1 MEKIKALFLDRDGV
15 INYDPGYVYRIED
28 FEFMPGIF
36 EALAGFMMLGY
47 EIFIVTNQ
55 SGIGRGYYS
64 EDDFAKLSKHMIDE
78 FKSYGIEIKKIYH
91 CPHTPSDD
99 CNCRKPKPGMILQ
112 ALDEFNISL
121 KDSKD
126 NEIISFTAD
135 EDFKTLVISNSE
147 LSTGTYYIYVEEP
160 SMELNVKLLHD

>member
-36 EALAGFMMLGY
+36 EALAEFMALGY
-47 EIFIVTNQ
+47 EIFVVTNQ

-78 FKSYGIEIKKIYH
+78 FKSYGVEIKKIYH

-112 ALDEFNISL
+112 ALNEHNIDPQASLIIGDKPSDLESARRAGVESGYLIGDEFKSVL
-121 KDSKD
+121 
-126 NEIISFTAD
+126 EVL
-135 EDFKTLVISNSE
+135 E
-147 LSTGTYYIYVEEP
+147 YI
-160 SMELNVKLLHD
+160 KG

>member
-36 EALAGFMMLGY
+36 EALAGFMALGY
-47 EIFIVTNQ
+47 EIFVVTNQ

-64 EDDFAKLSKHMIDE
+64 EDDFAKLSKYMIDE
-78 FKSYGIEIKKIYH
+78 FKSYGVEIKKIYH

-112 ALDEFNISL
+112 ALNEHNIDPQASLIIGDKPSDLESARRAGVENGYLIGDEFKSVL
-121 KDSKD
+121 
-126 NEIISFTAD
+126 EVL
-135 EDFKTLVISNSE
+135 E
-147 LSTGTYYIYVEEP
+147 YI
-160 SMELNVKLLHD
+160 KGQK

>member
-15 INYDPGYVYRIED
+15 INYDPGYVYRIDD

-36 EALAGFMMLGY
+36 EALAGFIELGY

-64 EDDFAKLSKHMIDE
+64 QSDFTKLCEYMVGE
-78 FKSYGIEIKKIYH
+78 FSSRGIEIRHIYH
-91 CPHTPSDD
+91 CPHTPSDN

-112 ALDEFNISL
+112 AMSEFNIDAKNSL
-121 KDSKD
+121 MIGDKPSDLEAARNAGVENGYLIGQNDGEFGSVL
-126 NEIISFTAD
+126 EILEHI
-135 EDFKTLVISNSE
+135 K
-147 LSTGTYYIYVEEP
+147 G
-160 SMELNVKLLHD
+160 

>member
-36 EALAGFMMLGY
+36 EALAGFMALGY
-47 EIFIVTNQ
+47 EIFVVTNQ

-64 EDDFAKLSKHMIDE
+64 EDDFAKLSKYMIDE
-78 FKSYGIEIKKIYH
+78 FKSYGVEIKKIYH

-121 KDSKD
+121 KDSLMIGDKPSD
-126 NEIISFTAD
+126 LESARRAGVKSGYLIGD
-135 EDFKTLVISNSE
+135 EFKSVLEVLE
-147 LSTGTYYIYVEEP
+147 YI
-160 SMELNVKLLHD
+160 KGQK

>member
-36 EALAGFMMLGY
+36 EALAGFMALGY
-47 EIFIVTNQ
+47 EIFVVTNQ

-64 EDDFAKLSKHMIDE
+64 EDDFAKLSKYMIDE

-121 KDSKD
+121 KDSLMIGDKPSD
-126 NEIISFTAD
+126 LEAARRAGVESGYLIGD
-135 EDFKTLVISNSE
+135 EFKSVLEVLE
-147 LSTGTYYIYVEEP
+147 YI
-160 SMELNVKLLHD
+160 KGQK

>member
-36 EALAGFMMLGY
+36 EALAGFMALGY
-47 EIFIVTNQ
+47 EIFVVTNQ

-64 EDDFAKLSKHMIDE
+64 EDDFAKLSKYMIDE
-78 FKSYGIEIKKIYH
+78 FKSYGVEIKKIYH

-121 KDSKD
+121 KDSLMIGDKPSD
-126 NEIISFTAD
+126 LEAARKAGVKSGYLIGQNDGE
-135 EDFKTLVISNSE
+135 FKSVLEVLE
-147 LSTGTYYIYVEEP
+147 YI
-160 SMELNVKLLHD
+160 KGQK

>member
-36 EALAGFMMLGY
+36 EALAGFMALGY
-47 EIFIVTNQ
+47 EIFVVTNQ

-64 EDDFAKLSKHMIDE
+64 EDDFAKLSKYMIDE
-78 FKSYGIEIKKIYH
+78 FKSYGVEIKKIYH

-99 CNCRKPKPGMILQ
+99 CNCRKPRPGMILQ
-112 ALDEFNISL
+112 ALNEHNIDPQASLIIGDKPSDLESARRAGVERGYLIGDEFKSVL
-121 KDSKD
+121 
-126 NEIISFTAD
+126 EVL
-135 EDFKTLVISNSE
+135 E
-147 LSTGTYYIYVEEP
+147 YI
-160 SMELNVKLLHD
+160 KGQK

>member
-36 EALAGFMMLGY
+36 EALAGFMALGY
-47 EIFIVTNQ
+47 EIFVVTNQ

-64 EDDFAKLSKHMIDE
+64 EDDFAKLSKYMIDE
-78 FKSYGIEIKKIYH
+78 FKSYGVEIKKIYH

-112 ALDEFNISL
+112 ALNENNIDPQASLIIGDKPSDLEAARRAGVESGYLIGDEFKSVL
-121 KDSKD
+121 
-126 NEIISFTAD
+126 EVL
-135 EDFKTLVISNSE
+135 E
-147 LSTGTYYIYVEEP
+147 YI
-160 SMELNVKLLHD
+160 KGQK

>member
-36 EALAGFMMLGY
+36 EALAGFMALGY

-64 EDDFAKLSKHMIDE
+64 QSDFAKLSEYMIGK
-78 FKSYGIEIKKIYH
+78 FATYGVEIRQIYH
-91 CPHTPSDD
+91 CPHIPSDN

-112 ALDEFNISL
+112 ALDEHNIDPQVSL
-121 KDSKD
+121 MIGDKPSDLEAARRAGVESGYLIGQND
-126 NEIISFTAD
+126 GE
-135 EDFKTLVISNSE
+135 FKSVLEVLEHIK
-147 LSTGTYYIYVEEP
+147 GQ
-160 SMELNVKLLHD
+160 K

>member
-1 MEKIKALFLDRDGV
+1 MKKIKALFLDRDGV

-36 EALAGFMMLGY
+36 EALAGFMALGY
-47 EIFIVTNQ
+47 EIFVVTNQ

-64 EDDFAKLSKHMIDE
+64 EDDFAKLSKYMIDE
-78 FKSYGIEIKKIYH
+78 FKSYGVEIKKIYH

-112 ALDEFNISL
+112 ALNEHNIDPQASLIIGDKPSDLEAARRAGVESGYLIGDEFKSVL
-121 KDSKD
+121 
-126 NEIISFTAD
+126 EVL
-135 EDFKTLVISNSE
+135 E
-147 LSTGTYYIYVEEP
+147 YI
-160 SMELNVKLLHD
+160 KGQK

>member
-15 INYDPGYVYRIED
+15 INKDPGYVYRIED

-47 EIFIVTNQ
+47 EIFVVTNQ

-64 EDDFAKLSKHMIDE
+64 EDDFAKLSKYMIDE

-121 KDSKD
+121 KDSLMIGDKPSD
-126 NEIISFTAD
+126 LESARRAGVERGYLIDD
-135 EDFKTLVISNSE
+135 EFKSVLEVLEHIK
-147 LSTGTYYIYVEEP
+147 GQ
-160 SMELNVKLLHD
+160 K

>member
-36 EALAGFMMLGY
+36 EALAGFMALGY
-47 EIFIVTNQ
+47 EIFVVTNQ

-64 EDDFAKLSKHMIDE
+64 EDDFAKLSKYMIDE
-78 FKSYGIEIKKIYH
+78 FKSYGVEIKKIYH

-121 KDSKD
+121 KDSLMIGDKPSD
-126 NEIISFTAD
+126 LESARRAGVESGYLIGD
-135 EDFKTLVISNSE
+135 EFKSALEVLE
-147 LSTGTYYIYVEEP
+147 YI
-160 SMELNVKLLHD
+160 KGQK

>member
-15 INYDPGYVYRIED
+15 INKDLGYVYRIED

-47 EIFIVTNQ
+47 EIFVVTNQ

-64 EDDFAKLSKHMIDE
+64 EDDFAKLSKYMIDE

-121 KDSKD
+121 KDSLMIGDKPSD
-126 NEIISFTAD
+126 LESAQRAGVERGYLIGD
-135 EDFKTLVISNSE
+135 EFKSVLEVLEHIK
-147 LSTGTYYIYVEEP
+147 GQ
-160 SMELNVKLLHD
+160 K

>member
-1 MEKIKALFLDRDGV
+1 MEKIKVLFLDRDGV

-36 EALAGFMMLGY
+36 EALAGFMALGY
-47 EIFIVTNQ
+47 EIFVVTNQ

-64 EDDFAKLSKHMIDE
+64 EDDFAKLSKYMIDE
-78 FKSYGIEIKKIYH
+78 FKSYGVEIKKIYH

-121 KDSKD
+121 KDSLMIGDKPSD
-126 NEIISFTAD
+126 LESARRAGVESGYLIGD
-135 EDFKTLVISNSE
+135 EFKSVLEVLE
-147 LSTGTYYIYVEEP
+147 YI
-160 SMELNVKLLHD
+160 KGQK

>member
-36 EALAGFMMLGY
+36 EALAGFMALGY
-47 EIFIVTNQ
+47 EIFVVTNQ

-64 EDDFAKLSKHMIDE
+64 EDDFAKLSKYMIDE
-78 FKSYGIEIKKIYH
+78 FKSYGVEIKKIYH
-91 CPHTPSDD
+91 CPHAPSDD

-121 KDSKD
+121 KDSLMIGDKPSD
-126 NEIISFTAD
+126 LESARRAGVESGYLIGD
-135 EDFKTLVISNSE
+135 EFKSVLEVLE
-147 LSTGTYYIYVEEP
+147 YI
-160 SMELNVKLLHD
+160 KGQK

>member
-36 EALAGFMMLGY
+36 EALAGFMALGY
-47 EIFIVTNQ
+47 EIFVVTNQ

-64 EDDFAKLSKHMIDE
+64 EDDFAKLSKYMIDE
-78 FKSYGIEIKKIYH
+78 FKSYGVEIKKIYH

-112 ALDEFNISL
+112 ALNEHNIDPQASLIIGDKPSDLEAARRAGVESGYLIGDEFKSVL
-121 KDSKD
+121 
-126 NEIISFTAD
+126 EVL
-135 EDFKTLVISNSE
+135 E
-147 LSTGTYYIYVEEP
+147 YI
-160 SMELNVKLLHD
+160 KGQK

>member
-15 INYDPGYVYRIED
+15 INYDHGYVYRIED

-47 EIFIVTNQ
+47 EIFVVTNQ

-64 EDDFAKLSKHMIDE
+64 EDDFAKLSKYMIDE
-78 FKSYGIEIKKIYH
+78 FKSYGVEIKTIYH

-112 ALDEFNISL
+112 ALNEHNIDPQASLIIGDKPSDLEAARRAGVESGYLIGDEFKSVL
-121 KDSKD
+121 
-126 NEIISFTAD
+126 EVL
-135 EDFKTLVISNSE
+135 E
-147 LSTGTYYIYVEEP
+147 YI
-160 SMELNVKLLHD
+160 KGQK

>member
-78 FKSYGIEIKKIYH
+78 FKSYGVEIKKIYH

-112 ALDEFNISL
+112 ALNEHNIDPQASLIIGDKPSDLESARRAGVESGYLIGDEFKSVL
-121 KDSKD
+121 
-126 NEIISFTAD
+126 EVL
-135 EDFKTLVISNSE
+135 E
-147 LSTGTYYIYVEEP
+147 YI
-160 SMELNVKLLHD
+160 KG

>member
-36 EALAGFMMLGY
+36 EALAGFMALGY
-47 EIFIVTNQ
+47 EIFVVTNQ

-64 EDDFAKLSKHMIDE
+64 EDDFAKLSKYMIDE
-78 FKSYGIEIKKIYH
+78 FESYGVEIKKIYH

-112 ALDEFNISL
+112 ALNEHNIDPQASLIIGDKPSDLESARRAGVENGYLIGDEFKSVL
-121 KDSKD
+121 
-126 NEIISFTAD
+126 EVL
-135 EDFKTLVISNSE
+135 E
-147 LSTGTYYIYVEEP
+147 YI
-160 SMELNVKLLHD
+160 KGQK

>member
-47 EIFIVTNQ
+47 EIFVVTNQ

-64 EDDFAKLSKHMIDE
+64 EDDFAKLSKYMIDE
-78 FKSYGIEIKKIYH
+78 FKSYGVEIKKIYH

-112 ALDEFNISL
+112 ALNEHNIDPQASLIIGDKPSDLEAARKAGVKSGYLIGQNDGEFKSVLEVLEHI
-121 KDSKD
+121 KGQK
-126 NEIISFTAD
+126 
-135 EDFKTLVISNSE
+135 
-147 LSTGTYYIYVEEP
+147 
-160 SMELNVKLLHD
+160 

>member
-28 FEFMPGIF
+28 FEFMPRIF

-47 EIFIVTNQ
+47 EIFVVTNQ

-64 EDDFAKLSKHMIDE
+64 EDDFAKLSKYMIDE

-112 ALDEFNISL
+112 ALNEHNIDPQASLIIGDKPSDLEAARKAGVKSGYLIGQNDGEFKSVL
-121 KDSKD
+121 
-126 NEIISFTAD
+126 EVL
-135 EDFKTLVISNSE
+135 E
-147 LSTGTYYIYVEEP
+147 YI
-160 SMELNVKLLHD
+160 KGQK

>member
-36 EALAGFMMLGY
+36 EALAGFMALGY
-47 EIFIVTNQ
+47 EIFVVTNQ

-64 EDDFAKLSKHMIDE
+64 EDDFAKLGKYMIDE
-78 FKSYGIEIKKIYH
+78 FKSYGVEIKKIYH

-112 ALDEFNISL
+112 ALNENNIDPQASLIIGDKPSDLEAARRAGVESGYLIGDEFKSVL
-121 KDSKD
+121 
-126 NEIISFTAD
+126 EVL
-135 EDFKTLVISNSE
+135 E
-147 LSTGTYYIYVEEP
+147 YI
-160 SMELNVKLLHD
+160 KGQK

>member
-1 MEKIKALFLDRDGV
+1 MKKIKALFLDRDGV

-47 EIFIVTNQ
+47 EIFVVTNQ

-64 EDDFAKLSKHMIDE
+64 EDDFAKLSKYMIDE
-78 FKSYGIEIKKIYH
+78 FKSHGIEIKKIYH
-91 CPHTPSDD
+91 CPHTPIDD

-121 KDSKD
+121 KDSLMIGDKPSD
-126 NEIISFTAD
+126 LESARRAGVESGYLIGD
-135 EDFKTLVISNSE
+135 EFKSVLEVLE
-147 LSTGTYYIYVEEP
+147 YI
-160 SMELNVKLLHD
+160 KGQK

>member
-47 EIFIVTNQ
+47 EIFVVTNQ

-64 EDDFAKLSKHMIDE
+64 EDDFAKLSKYMIDE

-112 ALDEFNISL
+112 ALNEHNIDPQASLIIGDKPSDLEAARKAGVKSGYLIGQNDGEFKSVL
-121 KDSKD
+121 
-126 NEIISFTAD
+126 EVL
-135 EDFKTLVISNSE
+135 E
-147 LSTGTYYIYVEEP
+147 YI
-160 SMELNVKLLHD
+160 KGQK

>member
-36 EALAGFMMLGY
+36 EALAGFMTLGY
-47 EIFIVTNQ
+47 EIFVVTNQ

-64 EDDFAKLSKHMIDE
+64 EDDFAKLSKYMIDE

-112 ALDEFNISL
+112 ALNEHNIDPQASLIIGDKPSDLEAARKAGVKSGYLIGQNDGEFKSVLEVLEHI
-121 KDSKD
+121 KGQK
-126 NEIISFTAD
+126 
-135 EDFKTLVISNSE
+135 
-147 LSTGTYYIYVEEP
+147 
-160 SMELNVKLLHD
+160 

>member
-15 INYDPGYVYRIED
+15 INRDLGYVYRIED

-47 EIFIVTNQ
+47 EIFVVTNQ

-64 EDDFAKLSKHMIDE
+64 EDDFAKLSKYMIDE

-112 ALDEFNISL
+112 ALNEFNISL
-121 KDSKD
+121 KDSLMIGDKPSD
-126 NEIISFTAD
+126 LESARRAGVERGYLIDD
-135 EDFKTLVISNSE
+135 EFKSVLEVLEHIK
-147 LSTGTYYIYVEEP
+147 GQ
-160 SMELNVKLLHD
+160 K

>member
-36 EALAGFMMLGY
+36 EALAGFMALGY
-47 EIFIVTNQ
+47 EIFVVTNQ

-64 EDDFAKLSKHMIDE
+64 EDDFAKLSKYMIDE

-99 CNCRKPKPGMILQ
+99 CNCRKPRPGMILQ

-121 KDSKD
+121 KDSLMIGDKPSD
-126 NEIISFTAD
+126 LEAARRAGVESGYLIGD
-135 EDFKTLVISNSE
+135 EFKSVLEVLE
-147 LSTGTYYIYVEEP
+147 YI
-160 SMELNVKLLHD
+160 KGQK

>member
-1 MEKIKALFLDRDGV
+1 MKKIKALFLDRDGV
-15 INYDPGYVYRIED
+15 INKDPGYVYRIED

-36 EALAGFMMLGY
+36 EALAGFMALGY
-47 EIFIVTNQ
+47 EIFVVTNQ

-64 EDDFAKLSKHMIDE
+64 EDDFAKLSKYMIDE

-121 KDSKD
+121 KDSLMIGDKPSD
-126 NEIISFTAD
+126 LESARRAGVESGYLIGD
-135 EDFKTLVISNSE
+135 EFKSVLEVLE
-147 LSTGTYYIYVEEP
+147 YI
-160 SMELNVKLLHD
+160 KGQK

>member
-36 EALAGFMMLGY
+36 EALAGFMALGY
-47 EIFIVTNQ
+47 EIFVVTNQ

-64 EDDFAKLSKHMIDE
+64 EDDFAKLSKYMIDE
-78 FKSYGIEIKKIYH
+78 FKSYGVEIKKIYH

-121 KDSKD
+121 KDSLMIGDKPSD
-126 NEIISFTAD
+126 LESARRAGVESGYLIGD
-135 EDFKTLVISNSE
+135 EFKSVLEVLE
-147 LSTGTYYIYVEEP
+147 YI
-160 SMELNVKLLHD
+160 KGQK

>member
-47 EIFIVTNQ
+47 EIFVVTNQ

-64 EDDFAKLSKHMIDE
+64 EDDFAKLSKYMIDE
-78 FKSYGIEIKKIYH
+78 FKSYGVEIKKIYH

-121 KDSKD
+121 KDSLMIGDKPSD
-126 NEIISFTAD
+126 LESARRAGVESGYLIGD
-135 EDFKTLVISNSE
+135 EFKSVLEVLE
-147 LSTGTYYIYVEEP
+147 YI
-160 SMELNVKLLHD
+160 KGQK

>member
-64 EDDFAKLSKHMIDE
+64 EDDFAKLSKYMIDE
-78 FKSYGIEIKKIYH
+78 FKSYGVEIKKIYH

-121 KDSKD
+121 KDSLMIGDKPSD
-126 NEIISFTAD
+126 LESARRAGVESGYLIGD
-135 EDFKTLVISNSE
+135 EFKSVLEVLE
-147 LSTGTYYIYVEEP
+147 YI
-160 SMELNVKLLHD
+160 KG

>member
-36 EALAGFMMLGY
+36 EALAGFMALGY
-47 EIFIVTNQ
+47 EIFVVTNQ

-64 EDDFAKLSKHMIDE
+64 EDDFAKLSKYMIDE
-78 FKSYGIEIKKIYH
+78 FKSYGVEIKKIYH

-99 CNCRKPKPGMILQ
+99 CNCRKPRPGMILQ
-112 ALDEFNISL
+112 ALNEHNIDPQASLIIGDKPSDLEAARRAGVESGYLIGDEFKSVL
-121 KDSKD
+121 
-126 NEIISFTAD
+126 EVL
-135 EDFKTLVISNSE
+135 E
-147 LSTGTYYIYVEEP
+147 YI
-160 SMELNVKLLHD
+160 KGQK

>member
-47 EIFIVTNQ
+47 EIFVVTNQ

-64 EDDFAKLSKHMIDE
+64 EDDFAKLSKYMIDE
-78 FKSYGIEIKKIYH
+78 FKSYGVEIKKIYH

-112 ALDEFNISL
+112 ALNEHNIDPQASLIIGDKPSDLEAARRAGVKSGYLIGQNDGEFKSVL
-121 KDSKD
+121 
-126 NEIISFTAD
+126 EVL
-135 EDFKTLVISNSE
+135 E
-147 LSTGTYYIYVEEP
+147 YI
-160 SMELNVKLLHD
+160 KGQK

>member
-36 EALAGFMMLGY
+36 EALAGFMALGY
-47 EIFIVTNQ
+47 EIFVVTNQ

-64 EDDFAKLSKHMIDE
+64 EDDFAKLSKYMIDE
-78 FKSYGIEIKKIYH
+78 FKSYGVEIKKIYH

-112 ALDEFNISL
+112 ALNEHNIDPQASLIIGDKPSDLEAARKAGVESGYLIGDEFKSVL
-121 KDSKD
+121 
-126 NEIISFTAD
+126 EVL
-135 EDFKTLVISNSE
+135 E
-147 LSTGTYYIYVEEP
+147 YI
-160 SMELNVKLLHD
+160 KGQK